1 MIAVTKD
8 AFNGKYRRVLLI
20 VSSILV
26 FKKQIVI
33 IETITLDHKLDNIYK
48 EFLICSIHAET

>member
-20 VSSILV
+20 VSSRLV

-33 IETITLDHKLDNIYK
+33 LKQ
-48 EFLICSIHAET
+48 